1 MEYQEYA
8 EDIDFQKYWLIL
20 KRHWF
25 LGSVVWCIVVALA
38 TLAALSGEPTYEA
51 YGKLRFKKENTTS
64 ALATGSGEKFGKLD
78 SVNSKDTPLDT
89 EAEVI
94 RSAPIVNQT
103 IESLKLRDEEGEPV
117 TYDDFNKGLNV
128 ETISGTDILSV
139 SYESRQS
146 EEAIEIVN
154 KIMEIYLKNNILTN
168 RSEAVAAREFIDAQL
183 PKVEDSVSKAAS
195 ALRNFKEQNK
205 IVDLQQEAQSTV
217 AAIDNLNQE
226 IGATRAAI
234 EKNRGLATE
243 LRKKIGMSSE
253 EALVRKTLNE
263 SVAFQEVF
271 EELKQVEQQLV
282 VERARFQDE
291 NPTIINLQ
299 EKKAALE
306 ALLQQREKQ
315 VIGRN
320 LSTPYEDF
328 PESTPGSQAGK
339 LQDTITENLIA
350 SEAELQALTNQL
362 VTLIQVRDSYKQ
374 RVNDL
379 PKLEQTQRDLVQKLE
394 TAQASYKLLLNNREQ
409 VQLAENQNVG
419 NAQIASPAIASPYPN
434 SSKKLVL
441 MTGIVVGS
449 LLYVVTT
456 FLLELMDR
464 SIKTTKE
471 VRNIFNYTLLGM
483 IPYPRKKVPFN
494 LMKIEDP
501 APEHQVRDLPQSTIS
516 ETYKMLQANLRF
528 LSPDQDLK
536 VIVVTSSVPKE
547 GKSTVS
553 SNLAAAMAQLGRQVL
568 LIDADLHHPQ
578 QHHIWQLTNEVGLS
592 EVIVS
597 QATLEKAV
605 TTVMP
610 NLHVL
615 SSGVIPPNSL
625 ALLGSN
631 RMNSLIKD
639 FSRTYDFV
647 IIDTSPLLLVADA
660 LTLSKISDG
669 ILLVSRPGVIDRVS
683 AKATK
688 ELLEQSD
695 QNVLGLVANGVLI
708 ENEPDSYFHHA
719 KAYSKNEAKSPFASL
734 FKS

>member
-25 LGSVVWCIVVALA
+25 LGSVVWCIIVALA

-103 IESLKLRDEEGEPV
+103 IESLNLKDEEGEPV

-139 SYESRQS
+139 SYESRQP

-154 KIMEIYLKNNILTN
+154 TIMEIYLKNNILTN

-183 PKVEDSVSKAAS
+183 PKVEESVRKSAS

-243 LRKKIGMSSE
+243 LQKKIGMSSE

-315 VIGRN
+315 VLGRN

-328 PESTPGSQAGK
+328 PENTPGSQAGK

-441 MTGIVVGS
+441 MAGIVVGS

-464 SIKTTKE
+464 SMKTTKE

-494 LMKIEDP
+494 LMKIEDA

-553 SNLAAAMAQLGRQVL
+553 SNLAAAIAQLGRQVL

-615 SSGVIPPNSL
+615 PSGVIPPNSL

-631 RMNSLIKD
+631 RMNTLIKD

-669 ILLVSRPGVIDRVS
+669 ILLVARPGVIDRVS

-719 KAYSKNEAKSPFASL
+719 KAYSKNDTKSPFISI
-734 FKS
+734 FKN

>member
-103 IESLKLRDEEGEPV
+103 IESLNLQDEEGEPV
-117 TYDDFNKGLNV
+117 TYDDFNKSLDVG
-128 ETISGTDILSV
+128 IIAGTDILSV

-183 PKVEDSVSKAAS
+183 PKVEESVSKAAS

-217 AAIDNLNQE
+217 SAIDNLNQE

-320 LSTPYEDF
+320 LSIPYEDF
-328 PESTPGSQAGK
+328 PESTPGSQAGV
-339 LQDTITENLIA
+339 LQDNITENLIT
-350 SEAELQALTNQL
+350 SEAELQALSNQL
-362 VTLIQVRDSYKQ
+362 ATLIQVRDSYKE

-441 MTGIVVGS
+441 MAGIVVGS

-464 SIKTTKE
+464 SMKTTKE

-695 QNVLGLVANGVLI
+695 QNVLGLVANGVII

-719 KAYSKNEAKSPFASL
+719 KAYSKNESKSPFNSI